1 MELGMFMMPLHPP
14 GTDYTASI
22 SGDLDQITTLDR
34 LGYREAWI
42 GEHFTSEWENIPA
55 PDIFIAAALERTTN
69 IILGTGV
76 TCMPNHN
83 PFVLAHRIAQ
93 LDHMARG
100 RFQWGIGTG
109 SFPGDMIVFGYDEDG
124 KDQRAMTIKS
134 VDAVLDLWTDPEP
147 GHYVNE
153 FFEYHVPEIQSDVG
167 VKVFLK
173 PYQKPHPPIG
183 VAGITPNSSTL
194 GMAGARGWLPM
205 SINLVPTPILVTHW
219 EAFEQGAVK
228 AGRQPDRRDW
238 RISREVF
245 VAETNDEALAEART
259 GTMRRDY
266 EDYVFPILAKNNL
279 LSLLKLDPEM
289 PDTAVDVDY
298 MIENVWIVGGPEE
311 VAKKLR
317 QLHEDVGG
325 FGVLLTMGH
334 EWSPRDV
341 WENSFRLL
349 KDEVQPMLL
358 DLS

>member
-1 MELGMFMMPLHPP
+1 MQLGLFMMPLHPSYRP
-14 GTDYTASI
+14 VADCYDRDI
-22 SGDLDQITTLDR
+22 DQLVVADKV
-34 LGYREAWI
+34 GFAEAWL
-42 GEHFTSEWENIPA
+42 GEHFTEKWENAPA
-55 PDIFIAAALERTTN
+55 PDLLLAKALALTEN
-69 IILGTGV
+69 IKLGTGV
-76 TCMPNHN
+76 SCLAYHN

-147 GHYVNE
+147 GNYANE
-153 FFEYHVPEIQSDVG
+153 FFEYRVPEIQRDVG

-194 GMAGARGWLPM
+194 AMAGARGWLPM

-219 EAFEQGAVK
+219 DAFEQGAVK

-245 VAETNDEALAEART
+245 VAETNDAALTEART

-266 EDYVFPILAKNNL
+266 ENYVFPILAKNNL

-289 PDTAVDVDY
+289 PDREVNVDY
-298 MIENVWIVGGPEE
+298 MVENVWIVGGPEE
-311 VAKKLR
+311 VAIKLR

-341 WENSFRLL
+341 WEDSFRLL
-349 KDEVQPMLL
+349 KDEVQPMLS